1 MKKYMVVADNLNT
14 RYFDDYQLALRFAMR
29 WVESG
34 NANSTTVARSDGTLL
49 ASYVKHYEEE
59 QTCN

>member
-1 MKKYMVVADNLNT
+1 MKKYKVIADNLNT

-34 NANSTTVARSDGTLL
+34 NANSTTVVRVSDETLL
-49 ASYVKHYEEE
+49 ASYVKHYEVEE
-59 QTCN
+59 Q

>member
-1 MKKYMVVADNLNT
+1 MKKYIVTDGIQK
-14 RYFDDYQLALRFAMR
+14 RYFDDYQLALRFAAR

-49 ASYVKHYEEE
+49 ASYVKHYEVE
-59 QTCN
+59 

>member
-1 MKKYMVVADNLNT
+1 MKKYKVVADNLNI

-34 NANSTTVARSDGTLL
+34 NANSTTVVRATDGTWL
-49 ASYVKHYEEE
+49 ASYTKHYEVEE
-59 QTCN
+59 Q